1 MLLFLYILNV
11 ELTGFAVGL
20 NMEDVLKRKS
30 SMILVVWFEQ
40 GEDAIKWGDNVSR
53 RDWFGLQDKELYL
66 EN

>member
-1 MLLFLYILNV
+1 
-11 ELTGFAVGL
+11 
-20 NMEDVLKRKS
+20 MEDVLKRKS